1 MIDSDKF
8 ELKNTTLDFSE
19 QRSLDNGLLWK
30 SWWTIRPPVRQI
42 WTPTLTDSSP
52 VSASNESNV
61 WLNDVESVPKAKSSS
76 DVIQSETFE
85 LLLCTAMCRYT
96 EPLCQLDFCPDPDV
110 MPGYVRNTSGHT
122 LSSMCS
128 NTTPAE
134 FYFGR
139 FIFECNQLDI
149 SWLWGLLERLFLR
162 LKNHKR
168 NVGRVGRVGSW
179 VSGEIGWCRM
189 HS

>member
-1 MIDSDKF
+1 M
-8 ELKNTTLDFSE
+8 
-19 QRSLDNGLLWK
+19 
-30 SWWTIRPPVRQI
+30 P
-42 WTPTLTDSSP
+42 
-52 VSASNESNV
+52 
-61 WLNDVESVPKAKSSS
+61 
-76 DVIQSETFE
+76 
-85 LLLCTAMCRYT
+85 RYT

-134 FYFGR
+134 FCFGR

-149 SWLWGLLERLFLR
+149 SLGLINLERLFLR

-168 NVGRVGRVGSW
+168 NVGSVGRVGS
-179 VSGEIGWCRM
+179 
-189 HS
+189 